1 MEFVRNPMELR
12 RAGTIICLVLF
23 GAVLLAGCGPTDAD
37 FNKVEI
43 GMSTEEVKAIMGEP
57 QRTKVILGAAEQ
69 WVYKETY
76 VVQFALDK
84 VIIKEK
90 R

>member
-1 MEFVRNPMELR
+1 MRLR
-12 RAGTIICLVLF
+12 PAGSIICLVLL

-43 GMSTEEVKAIMGEP
+43 GMSTEEVRAIMGEP

-69 WVYKETY
+69 WVYKDTY
-76 VVQFALDK
+76 VIQFALNK
-84 VIIKEK
+84 VVVKEK

>member
-1 MEFVRNPMELR
+1 MKLR
-12 RAGTIICLVLF
+12 RGGTTICLVLF

-84 VIIKEK
+84 VVIKEK